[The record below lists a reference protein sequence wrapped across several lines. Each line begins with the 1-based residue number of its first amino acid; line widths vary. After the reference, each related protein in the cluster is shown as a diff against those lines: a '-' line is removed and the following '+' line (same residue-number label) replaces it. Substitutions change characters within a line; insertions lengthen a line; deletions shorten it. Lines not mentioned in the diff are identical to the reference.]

1 MADILQEDLPS
12 YELSLRVI
20 AMRNVMAKEPSNDY
34 TMRYINRWYSKEFNT
49 PLHLVEALPRHDILL
64 HYYESVYLQLK
75 DDDKREAEL
84 NETIQELINPKDQTK
99 AEAEKVEAYEFEKL
113 IEEQEAKKVKEPD
126 KPKLIVS
133 PIDLD
138 EDQPVS
144 INFQDLNKLDELEGK
159 VEPLVG
165 LK

>member
-75 DDDKREAEL
+75 DDKREAEL

>member
-113 IEEQEAKKVKEPD
+113 IEEQEAK
-126 KPKLIVS
+126 
-133 PIDLD
+133 
-138 EDQPVS
+138 
-144 INFQDLNKLDELEGK
+144 
-159 VEPLVG
+159 
-165 LK
+165 